1 MGYNIAFSGL
11 SATAEAIDVTS
22 NNIANAQTV
31 GYKAGEFMFADEFFR
46 AQDPQSM
53 DRSGMGT
60 ARQGIRRD
68 MNYGT
73 VTDTQNPLDV
83 ALTGAGMFV
92 LAKNT
97 SGTVPTQTPDTFQF
111 TRNGQ
116 FGVDANNRIVNENG
130 MFVVGYPAN
139 TDGKSINKAQFS
151 ILTLD
156 QSPMP
161 AKQTTASTIAMNL
174 DNRGNPIQA
183 TFDPTQV
190 NSYTQTTSQTVYD
203 AGGNQ
208 HTLSTYYAKQ
218 NPATLYFYPQNGGTN
233 PTTATVFAFNPNQ
246 DISAAADNFTATQ
259 NLTSV
264 PSGVDAAHS
273 LATTATPATGAAV
286 TNETL
291 SGVTL
296 TAYPPGQ
303 TSTYQ
308 MTMSDGTQIMV
319 TAQQTTNAQGQNVV
333 RYGYAADRYSTYVTV
348 DGINVNRAIATT
360 SQIGQGYAP
369 SSSLT
374 GSVAG
379 PIPATGAVPG
389 VAITSADDVY
399 NLSQLTL
406 RSGDTVALGGV
417 TFTATG
423 QTTGAQL
430 ATQFAAFVNSGTA
443 GTTGGFTGT
452 FNAAWKG
459 TAIDNGSGTLTLSA
473 TNPGAATTNLG
484 SAVITNASIT
494 PAYTAGNGTSTY
506 STDAYNLASLNLSA
520 GQSIT
525 LGGVTF
531 TATASTTG
539 ASLATQYAAYLNNG
553 TVGTSG
559 TFSGALGASW
569 AGATVATD
577 SGSGLLTLTAN
588 TVAGP
593 VANIGVATVS
603 TPANVPAFTAGV
615 NGSSKDYTV
624 SLAGGGTAVVTVA
637 PNGSIS
643 NVVLS
648 GGSGYVAGQS
658 IVIPA
663 GALGVGSASVT
674 LPAALS
680 SANIAGV
687 LDASYSGTS
696 ITASGLT
703 TTNPTTPIRVGLGAG
718 NTAPFVDVSLTV
730 NAGNITGYT
739 IVSEAGSSNVVP
751 EGTTQIT
758 IPRGTNG
765 STAAVTLPI
774 GAQPND
780 FLGTTVS
787 NVSVGGALTG
797 SAAAGN
803 YTIGAQQ
810 VIGGLTGPFTPPSTV
825 AGLGGIAG
833 TYTVALQSTNGTGSG
848 GVATINYGGNGT
860 ITSIQLS
867 GGTGYS
873 NDTITIPAG
882 SLGAGSAALQLGTIG
897 AANLVNGTQLTLTNG
912 SGTPIPSAQTVING
926 SNGGQQTFAFSNG
939 VSFTLN
945 TPLGDSAAGIAA
957 GLSGRVITVAN
968 NPVGTMAFVAGKN
981 TDGLQRDQF
990 GVPAYTTKTSL
1001 STTVGSATRVNQL
1014 AITIDSTDMTA
1025 YSAAQSTYKNTQDG
1039 NTQAQ
1044 LTAYMVDNSGILQ
1057 ATYDNGQTLMKG
1069 QLAIA
1074 NFNNNAGLIPVGNNS
1089 FEMSGITGLQ
1099 SGDAIYGT
1107 ANTGNLGA
1115 IRSKAVE
1122 SSNVD
1127 LTAEL
1132 VKLMTL
1138 QRQYTANS
1146 QAVKVEAATI
1156 VDDAI
1161 RIGQ

>member
-83 ALTGAGMFV
+83 ALTGTGMFV
-92 LAKNT
+92 LAKNS

-116 FGVDANNRIVNENG
+116 FGVDAGNRIVNENG

-161 AKQTTASTIAMNL
+161 AKQTSASTIAMNL
-174 DNRGNPIQA
+174 DNRGTPIQA
-183 TFDPTQV
+183 NFDPTQV

-233 PTTATVFAFNPNQ
+233 PTTATIFAFNPNQ
-246 DISAAADNFTATQ
+246 DISAAADNFSSTQ

-264 PSGVDAAHS
+264 PSGVDPAHS

-303 TSTYQ
+303 NSTYQ

-374 GSVAG
+374 GTVAG
-379 PIPATGAVPG
+379 PIPATGAVPA
-389 VAITSADDVY
+389 VSITTANDVY

-406 RSGDTVALGGV
+406 SAGDTVAIGGV

-430 ATQFAAFVNSGTA
+430 ATQFAAFLNHATA
-443 GTTGGFTGT
+443 GTTGNFRGT
-452 FNAAWKG
+452 MDTRWVGAAVN
-459 TAIDNGSGTLTLSA
+459 NGSGTLTLTA
-473 TNPGAATTNLG
+473 TNPGAATVSLG
-484 SAVITNASIT
+484 NAVITNASIIPT
-494 PAYTAGNGTSTY
+494 YTAGTNASA
-506 STDAYNLASLNLSA
+506 STDAYNLSTLTLAA
-520 GQSIT
+520 GQSIAI
-525 LGGVTF
+525 GGVTF
-531 TATASTTG
+531 AATATTTG
-539 ASLATQYAAYLNNG
+539 VSLATQYAAYLNQG
-553 TVGTSG
+553 TAGTSG
-559 TFSGALGASW
+559 NFGGSLSVNW
-569 AGATVATD
+569 AGSTVATD
-577 SGSGLLTLTAN
+577 NGTGTLTLTAN
-588 TVAGP
+588 TNGSS
-593 VANIGVATVS
+593 VATLLPAAIT
-603 TPANVPAFTAGV
+603 TPANAPAFTAGV

-624 SLAGGGTAVVTVA
+624 SLAGGGTAVVTVS

-674 LPAALS
+674 LPNPIT

-687 LDASYSGTS
+687 LDATYSGTS

-703 TTNPTTPIRVGLGAG
+703 TTSPTAPIRVGIGAG
-718 NTAPFVDVSLTV
+718 NSAPFVDVSLTV

-739 IVSEAGSSNVVP
+739 IVSEPGSSNVIP

-758 IPRGTNG
+758 IPMGTNG

-774 GAQPND
+774 GSQPTD
-780 FLGTTVS
+780 FLATTVS
-787 NVSVGGALTG
+787 NVSVGGALAG

-803 YTIGAQQ
+803 YTIGSQQ

-833 TYTVALQSTNGTGSG
+833 TYTVALQSSNGTGTG
-848 GVATINYGGNGT
+848 GVATINYAGNGT
-860 ITSIQLS
+860 ITGIQLS

-873 NDTITIPAG
+873 NDTISIAAG
-882 SLGAGSAALQLGTIG
+882 SLGAGSAAVQLGTIG
-897 AANLVNGTQLTLTNG
+897 VANLVNGTQLTLTNG
-912 SGTPIPSAQTVING
+912 AGTPIASAQTVIDG
-926 SNGGQQTFAFSNG
+926 TNGGQQTFAFSNG

-1001 STTVGSATRVNQL
+1001 STTVGSAARVNQL

-1044 LTAYMVDNSGILQ
+1044 LTAYMIDNSGILQ

-1069 QLAIA
+1069 QLVIA